1 MFKKSNL
8 KEYHLIYFLSNKN
21 LKFLK
26 TFSFN
31 LISNNKTNEKGI
43 DFSKCSEG

>member
-8 KEYHLIYFLSNKN
+8 RDYHLIYFLSNKK
-21 LKFLK
+21 LKVLK
-26 TFSFN
+26 TISFN

-43 DFSKCSEG
+43 DFSK